1 MEEDVGL
8 LIAVI
13 APETEYSLILLVL
26 RGVEGI
32 SFTLFESWDWGM
44 LRDATTEK
52 LLELFALCPILFMVP
67 S

>member
-32 SFTLFESWDWGM
+32 SFTLFES
-44 LRDATTEK
+44 
-52 LLELFALCPILFMVP
+52 
-67 S
+67 